1 MINRFLKSLKGYRSN
16 ENIGILELRNIIQTN
31 QNCILLDVRSPQE
44 FMEGHLN
51 RSYKYSVI

>member
-1 MINRFLKSLKGYRSN
+1 MMNKFLKKLRRYRKDGS
-16 ENIGILELRNIIQTN
+16 IGISELRNIMQTN

-51 RSYKYSVI
+51 RSY